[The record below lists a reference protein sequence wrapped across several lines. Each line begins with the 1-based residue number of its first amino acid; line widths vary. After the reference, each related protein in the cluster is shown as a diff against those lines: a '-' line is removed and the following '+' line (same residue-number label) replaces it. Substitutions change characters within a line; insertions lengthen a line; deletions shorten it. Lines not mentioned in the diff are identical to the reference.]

1 MNNKFIS
8 VKCPSCMSISQL
20 QAQSMRSD
28 IFFCPVC
35 ETGEI
40 RNPLAKQAPHHHEKK
55 VSMEMRVL
63 VKA

>member
-1 MNNKFIS
+1 
-8 VKCPSCMSISQL
+8 MSISQL

>member
-1 MNNKFIS
+1 MNNKYVS
-8 VKCPSCMSISQL
+8 VRCPSCMSISQMK
-20 QAQSMRSD
+20 AQSIRSD

-40 RNPLAKQAPHHHEKK
+40 ENPLRKAEPHYHEKK

-63 VKA
+63 VRA

>member
-1 MNNKFIS
+1 MNNKYIS
-8 VKCPSCMSISQL
+8 VKCPSCMSISQI
-20 QAQSMRSD
+20 QSQSMRSD

-40 RNPLAKQAPHHHEKK
+40 VNPLQKPEHRHHEKK

>member
-1 MNNKFIS
+1 MNNKYIT

-20 QAQSMRSD
+20 KAQSMRSD

-35 ETGEI
+35 ESGEI
-40 RNPLAKQAPHHHEKK
+40 ENPLTESESHHHEKM
-55 VSMEMRVL
+55 VSMQMRVL

>member
-1 MNNKFIS
+1 MNKYIT

-20 QAQSMRSD
+20 KAQSMRSD
-28 IFFCPVC
+28 VFFCPVC

-40 RNPLAKQAPHHHEKK
+40 ENPVTATEPHYHEKT

>member
-1 MNNKFIS
+1 MKNKYIS
-8 VKCPSCMSISQL
+8 VRCPSCMSVSQIK
-20 QAQSMRSD
+20 AQSMRSD

-40 RNPLAKQAPHHHEKK
+40 ENPLTKVEHGHAEKK